1 MKVPRR
7 LNLLTLKNS
16 LSNVMMTATKI
27 DEKISKTRK
36 LLCLL
41 FKTVLSDFKTIGI
54 LITLKSKNSLKNRS
68 TVAQMAA
75 R

>member
-27 DEKISKTRK
+27 DEKISKTSK
-36 LLCLL
+36 LWCLL

-54 LITLKSKNSLKNRS
+54 LITLTSKIASRF
-68 TVAQMAA
+68 
-75 R
+75 